1 MAKAEKTIQ
10 VGVVRIDH
18 VEIPESLY
26 LDLVEA
32 CRIRQEIDEDSD
44 MDARPRLFIHDFE
57 ESPDKLME
65 WARATLDFGEDER
78 RGVELD
84 L

>member
-1 MAKAEKTIQ
+1 MDKPEKTIQ
-10 VGVVRIDH
+10 VGVVKIDR

-26 LDLVEA
+26 PDLVEA

-57 ESPDKLME
+57 ESPDELLE
-65 WARATLDFGEDER
+65 WARANFDFGEDEQY
-78 RGVELD
+78 GVEID